1 MNKIKKD
8 LMFAI
13 PMLRVVVVLFML
25 RLTHMPVHIILSIV
39 GAAILVAYTVIMKKE
54 WKLPPVEIL
63 MRAMYGVALI
73 TGVIVMNIHGI
84 VALSI
89 IHKLSAVLFA
99 VSLIVLLV
107 HKIVKK

>member
-1 MNKIKKD
+1 MSKIKKD

-13 PMLRVVVVLFML
+13 PMLLVVVVLFML

-54 WKLPPVEIL
+54 WKLPPVEIF

-73 TGVIVMNIHGI
+73 TGVIVVNIHGVLAI
-84 VALSI
+84 SI
-89 IHKLSAVLFA
+89 IHKVSAVLFA
-99 VSLIVLLV
+99 VLLIAVLV
-107 HKIVKK
+107 HKFINK